1 MKPNLDSDNIGW
13 VPRTTDS
20 TWPSEFGVL
29 SVRTL
34 SAPISKPPYCPDNL
48 SPTLRLTGVPDARP
62 ILREQNGLEL
72 LEVLSWELR
81 AKLRPPNSKAATSC
95 KKKTRVSGVKREKR
109 VVLTC
114 RTSRGAWEKW
124 GFTVNVSVSA
134 GVIL

>member
-13 VPRTTDS
+13 VTRTTDR
-20 TWPSEFGVL
+20 TCPSEFGVL

-62 ILREQNGLEL
+62 ILREKNGLAL
-72 LEVLSWELR
+72 LELLSWELR

-95 KKKTRVSGVKREKR
+95 KKKTRVSGVNSEKR

-114 RTSRGAWEKW
+114 LTSSGASEKS
-124 GFTVNVSVSA
+124 GFTVKVSVSA
-134 GVIL
+134 DVTL